1 MFFFQVFILLY
12 VLKGL
17 FARTSDDDL
26 VQSLPGLNPMPKFR
40 QYSGY
45 LQGATENIQL
55 HYWLVEASTN
65 AEKLPLVLWLNGGPG
80 CSSLLGLLNENGPF
94 STGPNKKLVTSPYS
108 WNSIA
113 NILYLESPAGVGFSY
128 AVNGNVSTDD
138 DIVAKNNFAALENFF
153 KRFPSYKGR
162 DFYITGESYGGIYV
176 PILALL
182 VASKPEINLR
192 AIAVGNGLLSYDLND
207 NSLLYF
213 AYYHGLLGER
223 LWDDLHYSCCDKTFN
238 KYCLFTRSKTS
249 LCKSYVYEAVHTLDF
264 GLNVYNLYAPCAGG
278 VPPKL
283 SRDRNNSHLDRKSAD
298 RLNLFRSNPFVL
310 QERELA
316 GNSTAAAVA
325 KEVIPCSDDRDIT
338 DYLNDEDVRA
348 ALHIPFSVPAWE
360 SCSSNVSQSYKR
372 VYQDL
377 TKQYLGLLERK
388 IRVLIYN
395 GDVDMACNFLG
406 DEWFVDALGLPLIR
420 PRVAWYYDSTDG
432 TRQVGGFTKTFRMD
446 PTATDCTYLTVR
458 GSGHMVPQD
467 KPAQGLTLF
476 RDFIQYTSKKSPG
489 YPQV

>member
-94 STGPNKKLVTSPYS
+94 S
-108 WNSIA
+108 IA

-192 AIAVGNGLLSYDLND
+192 VSLFLLFSPRHIVPSY
-207 NSLLYF
+207 LL
-213 AYYHGLLGER
+213 
-223 LWDDLHYSCCDKTFN
+223 
-238 KYCLFTRSKTS
+238 
-249 LCKSYVYEAVHTLDF
+249 
-264 GLNVYNLYAPCAGG
+264 
-278 VPPKL
+278 
-283 SRDRNNSHLDRKSAD
+283 
-298 RLNLFRSNPFVL
+298 
-310 QERELA
+310 
-316 GNSTAAAVA
+316 
-325 KEVIPCSDDRDIT
+325 
-338 DYLNDEDVRA
+338 
-348 ALHIPFSVPAWE
+348 
-360 SCSSNVSQSYKR
+360 
-372 VYQDL
+372 
-377 TKQYLGLLERK
+377 
-388 IRVLIYN
+388 
-395 GDVDMACNFLG
+395 CN
-406 DEWFVDALGLPLIR
+406 
-420 PRVAWYYDSTDG
+420 
-432 TRQVGGFTKTFRMD
+432 
-446 PTATDCTYLTVR
+446 
-458 GSGHMVPQD
+458 
-467 KPAQGLTLF
+467 
-476 RDFIQYTSKKSPG
+476 
-489 YPQV
+489 